1 VVHVSPLAGTSVPP
15 LSNASLDYLPETIQE
30 PSGDDSDYYQ
40 AESWNDR
47 LHNGGTVYQR
57 FGVPSDN
64 SPFKIHNRK
73 PEDLPP
79 YQLED
84 IDIGTENPDALLS
97 VFRDEMHPNFP
108 FIVIPD
114 SVLASELRRYRP
126 TLYTA
131 VMAIATRNSQ
141 QQRKIGQQFMR
152 QVAERLIIRGERNL
166 DLLLG
171 ILTYA
176 GW

>member
-84 IDIGTENPDALLS
+84 IDIGTENPDSLLS

-114 SVLASELRRYRP
+114 SVQRCTQQSWQLPHE
-126 TLYTA
+126 TL
-131 VMAIATRNSQ
+131 NSS
-141 QQRKIGQQFMR
+141 
-152 QVAERLIIRGERNL
+152 ERLDSSLCDRLQR
-166 DLLLG
+166 D
-171 ILTYA
+171 
-176 GW
+176 